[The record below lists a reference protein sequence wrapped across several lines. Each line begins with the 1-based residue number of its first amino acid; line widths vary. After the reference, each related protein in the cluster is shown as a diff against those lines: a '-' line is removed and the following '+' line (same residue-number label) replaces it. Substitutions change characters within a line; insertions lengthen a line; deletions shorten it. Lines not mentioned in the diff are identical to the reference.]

1 MKPIINFILI
11 LFITSNSLAQ
21 TAPFYEGYNWE
32 TNPSY
37 NIEESDKDM
46 VAIKDKIVT
55 EFYFEDQNLTEYYL
69 EHKIL
74 WLNSD
79 DRIEEY
85 NKIYLAFSNKTSL
98 KVSKARVIKKTGEII
113 ELDESKILSAEN
125 EETGRKYNY
134 FALEG
139 LQKGSIVEYYYVI
152 KRRPTYQGARVDIQN
167 DYNKKAVEFD
177 LYAPSNLLFTFK
189 SFNLNS
195 TVTKDETSTE
205 KMHWQLAIKDV
216 VGIDKEE
223 QSPYRA
229 ALGYMMYK
237 LHQNTANNIIIT
249 SYNEV
254 AQNLFAFYYP
264 EYNEEE
270 TKLINKFA
278 KNIKLNNDDENEEK
292 KARIIDLYIKE
303 NIYISDNDSENL
315 KNLSNV
321 INTKTANE
329 TGIVKLYVALFKKFN
344 ITHEMVLTS
353 NRTKLKFDREFE
365 ATNFLQ
371 EFLFYFPA
379 SKKYLSPSKF
389 GTRFGFPPPYYMD
402 NYGLFVTGYNINGK
416 RKAFSEVK
424 YIEGI
429 PASSSTDEMVIN
441 VYFNK
446 EDFSQNTI
454 TLERK
459 LNGYYAMNIQPFMN
473 LIPANRKNE
482 VIDEAFAQNTDK
494 NAKVL
499 KRVLINEDPSLFG
512 VKPFVVKFDIS
523 SEYFVEKAGNKYLF
537 KLGDLIGPQMEMYQ
551 EKKRILPLEAEFN
564 RSYYRT
570 IKIHIPEGYK
580 ISNLDDITIKNSYTA
595 KGKELF
601 IFDSYYTLDGN
612 ILTVTADEHYRE
624 SIVAPE
630 IFEAYRTVIN
640 SAADFNKVTLILE
653 PK

>member
-229 ALGYMMYK
+229 ALGYVMYK

-523 SEYFVEKAGNKYLF
+523 SEYFIEKAGNKYLF

>member
-32 TNPSY
+32 TNPNY

-177 LYAPSNLLFTFK
+177 LYSPSNLLFTFK

-229 ALGYMMYK
+229 ALGYVMYK

-459 LNGYYAMNIQPFMN
+459 LNGYYAINIQPFMN

>member
-1 MKPIINFILI
+1 MTPLKNLI
-11 LFITSNSLAQ
+11 LFLFITCNSIAQ
-21 TAPFYEGYNWE
+21 TAPFYESYNWE

-37 NIEESDKDM
+37 QIIGSDNDM
-46 VAIKDKIVT
+46 VAIKDKVVT

-85 NKIYLAFSNKTSL
+85 NKIYLPFSNNASL
-98 KVSKARVIKKTGEII
+98 QVSKARVIKKTGEVI

-125 EETGRKYNY
+125 EESGRKYNY

-139 LQKGSIVEYYYVI
+139 IEKGSIVEYYYVV
-152 KRRPTYQGARVDIQN
+152 KRRPKYQGARVDIQN
-167 DYNKKAVEFD
+167 DYNKQTVEFD
-177 LYAPSNLLFTFK
+177 LYAPANLLFTFK
-189 SFNLNS
+189 SFNLTS
-195 TVTKDETSTE
+195 TVTKDETSSE
-205 KMHWQLAIKDV
+205 KMHWQLAVKDV
-216 VGIDKEE
+216 VGVDKEE

-229 ALGYMMYK
+229 ALSFVMYK
-237 LHQNTANNIIIT
+237 LHQNTYNNSIIT

-264 EYNEEE
+264 VYNEEE
-270 TKLINKFA
+270 TKLIHKFA
-278 KNIKLNNDDENEEK
+278 KNIKIEEDESEEN
-292 KARIIDLYIKE
+292 KARIVDLYIKE
-303 NIYISDNDSENL
+303 NIYISENDSENL
-315 KNLSNV
+315 KKLTNV
-321 INTKTANE
+321 LDTKTANE
-329 TGIVKLYVALFKKFN
+329 TGIVKLYVALFQKFN

-353 NRTKLKFDREFE
+353 NRLKLKFDKEFE

-389 GTRFGFPPPYYMD
+389 GTRFGFPPPYFMD
-402 NYGLFVTGYNINGK
+402 NYGLFVTGYDIDGK

-424 YIEGI
+424 YIESI
-429 PASSSTDEMVIN
+429 PASSSKDEMFIEVH
-441 VYFNK
+441 FNK
-446 EDFSQNTI
+446 EDFTKNTI
-454 TLERK
+454 SLERK
-459 LNGYYAMNIQPFMN
+459 LHGYYAMNIQPFMN
-473 LIPANRKNE
+473 LIQPNRKNE
-482 VIDEAFAQNTDK
+482 VIDESFAQNTDK
-494 NAKVL
+494 DAKVL
-499 KRVLINEDPSLFG
+499 KRELINEDPSLFG

-537 KLGDLIGPQMEMYQ
+537 KLGDIIGPQMEMYQ

-570 IKIHIPEGYK
+570 IKINIPEGYQ
-580 ISNLDDITIKNSYTA
+580 ISNLEDIKIKNSYAT
-595 KGKELF
+595 KDKEIF
-601 IFDSYYTLDGN
+601 IFDSYYTLEGN
-612 ILTVTADEHYRE
+612 VLTVTADEHYRE

-640 SAADFNKVTLILE
+640 SAADFNKVTLVLE

>member
-1 MKPIINFILI
+1 MTPVKNLI
-11 LFITSNSLAQ
+11 LFLFITCNSIAQ
-21 TAPFYEGYNWE
+21 TAPFYKSYNWE

-37 NIEESDKDM
+37 QIIGSDNDI
-46 VAIKDKIVT
+46 VAIKDKVVT
-55 EFYFEDQNLTEYYL
+55 EFYFEDKNLTEYYL

-85 NKIYLAFSNKTSL
+85 NKIYLPFSNNASL
-98 KVSKARVIKKTGEII
+98 QVSKARVIKKTGEVI

-125 EETGRKYNY
+125 EESGRKYNY

-139 LQKGSIVEYYYVI
+139 IEKESIVEYYYVV
-152 KRRPTYQGARVDIQN
+152 KRRPKYQGARVDIQN
-167 DYNKKAVEFD
+167 DYNKQTVEFD
-177 LYAPSNLLFTFK
+177 LYAPANLLFTFK
-189 SFNLNS
+189 SFNLTS
-195 TVTKDETSTE
+195 TVTKDETSSE
-205 KMHWQLAIKDV
+205 KMHWQLAVKDV
-216 VGIDKEE
+216 VGVDKEE

-229 ALGYMMYK
+229 ALGFVMYK
-237 LHQNTANNIIIT
+237 LHQNTYNNSIIT

-264 EYNEEE
+264 VYNEEE
-270 TKLINKFA
+270 TKLIHKFA
-278 KNIKLNNDDENEEK
+278 KNIKIEEDESEEN
-292 KARIIDLYIKE
+292 KARIVDLYIKE
-303 NIYISDNDSENL
+303 NIYISENDSENL
-315 KNLSNV
+315 KKLTNV
-321 INTKTANE
+321 LDTKTANE
-329 TGIVKLYVALFKKFN
+329 TGIVKLYVALFQKFN

-353 NRTKLKFDREFE
+353 NRLKLKFDKEFE

-389 GTRFGFPPPYYMD
+389 GTRFGFPPPYFMD
-402 NYGLFVTGYNINGK
+402 NYGLFVTGYDIDGK

-429 PASSSTDEMVIN
+429 PASSSKDEMFIEVH
-441 VYFNK
+441 FNK
-446 EDFSQNTI
+446 EDFTKNTI
-454 TLERK
+454 SLERK
-459 LNGYYAMNIQPFMN
+459 LHGYYAMNIQPFMN
-473 LIPANRKNE
+473 LIQPNRKNE
-482 VIDEAFAQNTDK
+482 VIDESFAQNTDK
-494 NAKVL
+494 DAKVL
-499 KRVLINEDPSLFG
+499 KRELINEDPSLFG

-537 KLGDLIGPQMEMYQ
+537 KLGDIIGPQMEMYQ

-570 IKIHIPEGYK
+570 IKINIPEGYQ
-580 ISNLDDITIKNSYTA
+580 ISNLEDIKIKNSYAT
-595 KGKELF
+595 KDKELF
-601 IFDSYYTLDGN
+601 IFDSYYTLEGN
-612 ILTVTADEHYRE
+612 VLTVTADEHYRE

-640 SAADFNKVTLILE
+640 SAADFNKVTLVLE

>member
-1 MKPIINFILI
+1 MTPLKNLI
-11 LFITSNSLAQ
+11 LFLFITCNSIAQ
-21 TAPFYEGYNWE
+21 TAPFYESYNWE

-37 NIEESDKDM
+37 QIIGSDNDM
-46 VAIKDKIVT
+46 VAIKDKVVT

-85 NKIYLAFSNKTSL
+85 NKIYLPFSNNASL
-98 KVSKARVIKKTGEII
+98 QVSKARVIKKTGEVI

-125 EETGRKYNY
+125 EESGRKYNY

-139 LQKGSIVEYYYVI
+139 IEKGSIVEYYYVV
-152 KRRPTYQGARVDIQN
+152 KRHPKYQGARVDIQN
-167 DYNKKAVEFD
+167 DYNKQTVEFD
-177 LYAPSNLLFTFK
+177 LYAPANLLFTFK
-189 SFNLNS
+189 SFNLTS
-195 TVTKDETSTE
+195 TVTKDETSLE
-205 KMHWQLAIKDV
+205 KMHWQLAVKDV
-216 VGIDKEE
+216 VGVDKEE

-229 ALGYMMYK
+229 ALGFVMYK
-237 LHQNTANNIIIT
+237 LHQNTYNNSIIT

-264 EYNEEE
+264 VYNEEE
-270 TKLINKFA
+270 TKLIHKFA
-278 KNIKLNNDDENEEK
+278 KNIKIEEDESEEN
-292 KARIIDLYIKE
+292 KARIVDLYIKE
-303 NIYISDNDSENL
+303 NIYISENDSENL
-315 KNLSNV
+315 KKLTNV
-321 INTKTANE
+321 LDTKTANE
-329 TGIVKLYVALFKKFN
+329 TGIVKLYVALFQKFN

-353 NRTKLKFDREFE
+353 NRLKLKFDKEFE

-389 GTRFGFPPPYYMD
+389 GTRFGFPPPYFMD
-402 NYGLFVTGYNINGK
+402 NYGLFVTGYDIDGK

-429 PASSSTDEMVIN
+429 PASSSKDEMFIEVH
-441 VYFNK
+441 FNK
-446 EDFSQNTI
+446 EDFTKNTI
-454 TLERK
+454 SLERK
-459 LNGYYAMNIQPFMN
+459 LHGYYAMNIQPFMN
-473 LIPANRKNE
+473 LIQPNRKNE
-482 VIDEAFAQNTDK
+482 VIDESFAQNTDK
-494 NAKVL
+494 DAKVL
-499 KRVLINEDPSLFG
+499 KRELINEDPSLFG

-551 EKKRILPLEAEFN
+551 EKKRILPLETEFN

-570 IKIHIPEGYK
+570 IKINIPEGYQ
-580 ISNLDDITIKNSYTA
+580 ISNLEDIKIKNSYA
-595 KGKELF
+595 IKDKELF
-601 IFDSYYTLDGN
+601 IFDSYYTLEGN
-612 ILTVTADEHYRE
+612 VLTVTADEHYRE

-640 SAADFNKVTLILE
+640 SAADFNKVTLVLE

>member
-1 MKPIINFILI
+1 MTPLKNLI
-11 LFITSNSLAQ
+11 LFLFITCNSIAQ
-21 TAPFYEGYNWE
+21 TAPFYESYNWE

-37 NIEESDKDM
+37 QIIGSDNDM
-46 VAIKDKIVT
+46 VAIKDKVVT

-85 NKIYLAFSNKTSL
+85 NKIYLPFSNNASL
-98 KVSKARVIKKTGEII
+98 QVSKARVIKKTGEVI

-125 EETGRKYNY
+125 EESGRKYNY

-139 LQKGSIVEYYYVI
+139 IEKGSIVEYYYVV
-152 KRRPTYQGARVDIQN
+152 KRRPKYQGARVDIQN
-167 DYNKKAVEFD
+167 DYNKQTVEFD
-177 LYAPSNLLFTFK
+177 LYAPANLLFTFK
-189 SFNLNS
+189 SFNLTS
-195 TVTKDETSTE
+195 TVTKDETSSE
-205 KMHWQLAIKDV
+205 KMHWQLAVKDV
-216 VGIDKEE
+216 VGVDKEE

-229 ALGYMMYK
+229 ALGFVMYK
-237 LHQNTANNIIIT
+237 LHQNTYNNSIIT

-264 EYNEEE
+264 VYNEEE
-270 TKLINKFA
+270 TKLIHKFA
-278 KNIKLNNDDENEEK
+278 KNIKIEEDESEEN
-292 KARIIDLYIKE
+292 KARIVDLYIKE
-303 NIYISDNDSENL
+303 NIYISENDSENL
-315 KNLSNV
+315 KKLTNV
-321 INTKTANE
+321 LDTKTANE
-329 TGIVKLYVALFKKFN
+329 TGIVKLYVALFQKFN

-353 NRTKLKFDREFE
+353 NRLKLKFDKEFE

-389 GTRFGFPPPYYMD
+389 GTRFGFPPPYFMD
-402 NYGLFVTGYNINGK
+402 NYGLFVTGYDIDGK

-429 PASSSTDEMVIN
+429 SASSSKDEMFIEVH
-441 VYFNK
+441 FNK
-446 EDFSQNTI
+446 EDFTKNTI
-454 TLERK
+454 SLERK
-459 LNGYYAMNIQPFMN
+459 LHGYYAMNIQPFMN
-473 LIPANRKNE
+473 LIQPNRKNE
-482 VIDEAFAQNTDK
+482 VIDESFAQNTDK
-494 NAKVL
+494 DAKVL
-499 KRVLINEDPSLFG
+499 KRELINEDPSLFG

-537 KLGDLIGPQMEMYQ
+537 KLGDIIGPQMEMYQ

-570 IKIHIPEGYK
+570 IKINIPEGYQ
-580 ISNLDDITIKNSYTA
+580 ISNLEDIKIKNSYAT
-595 KGKELF
+595 KDKELF
-601 IFDSYYTLDGN
+601 IFDSYYTLEGN
-612 ILTVTADEHYRE
+612 VLTVTADEHYRE

-640 SAADFNKVTLILE
+640 SAADFNKVTLVLE

>member
-1 MKPIINFILI
+1 MTPLKNLI
-11 LFITSNSLAQ
+11 LFLFITCNSIAQ
-21 TAPFYEGYNWE
+21 TAPFYESYNWE

-37 NIEESDKDM
+37 QIIGSDNDM
-46 VAIKDKIVT
+46 VAIKDKVVT

-85 NKIYLAFSNKTSL
+85 NKIYLPFSNNASL
-98 KVSKARVIKKTGEII
+98 QVSKARVIKKTGEVI

-125 EETGRKYNY
+125 EESGRKYNY

-139 LQKGSIVEYYYVI
+139 IEKGSIVEYYYVV
-152 KRRPTYQGARVDIQN
+152 KRRPKYQGARVDIQN
-167 DYNKKAVEFD
+167 DYNKQTVEFD
-177 LYAPSNLLFTFK
+177 LYAPANLLFTFK
-189 SFNLNS
+189 SFNLTS
-195 TVTKDETSTE
+195 TVTKDETSSE
-205 KMHWQLAIKDV
+205 KMHWQLAVKDV
-216 VGIDKEE
+216 VGLDKEE

-229 ALGYMMYK
+229 ALGFVMYK
-237 LHQNTANNIIIT
+237 LHQNTYNNSIIT

-264 EYNEEE
+264 VYNEEE
-270 TKLINKFA
+270 TKLIHKFA
-278 KNIKLNNDDENEEK
+278 KNIKIEEDESEEN
-292 KARIIDLYIKE
+292 KARIVDLYIKE
-303 NIYISDNDSENL
+303 NIYISENDSENL
-315 KNLSNV
+315 KKLTNV
-321 INTKTANE
+321 LDTKTANE
-329 TGIVKLYVALFKKFN
+329 TGIVKLYVALFQKFN

-353 NRTKLKFDREFE
+353 NRLKLKFDKEFE

-389 GTRFGFPPPYYMD
+389 GTRFGFPPPYFMD
-402 NYGLFVTGYNINGK
+402 NYGLFVTGYDIDGK

-429 PASSSTDEMVIN
+429 PASSSKDEMFIEVH
-441 VYFNK
+441 FNK
-446 EDFSQNTI
+446 EDFTKNTI
-454 TLERK
+454 SLERK
-459 LNGYYAMNIQPFMN
+459 LHGYYAMNIQPFMN
-473 LIPANRKNE
+473 LIQPNRKNE
-482 VIDEAFAQNTDK
+482 VIDESFAQNTDK
-494 NAKVL
+494 DAKVL
-499 KRVLINEDPSLFG
+499 KRELINEDPSLFG

-537 KLGDLIGPQMEMYQ
+537 KLGDIIGPQMEMYQ

-570 IKIHIPEGYK
+570 IKINIPEGYQ
-580 ISNLDDITIKNSYTA
+580 ISNLEDIKIKNSYAT
-595 KGKELF
+595 KDKELF
-601 IFDSYYTLDGN
+601 IFDSYYTLEGDV
-612 ILTVTADEHYRE
+612 LTVTADEHYRE
-624 SIVAPE
+624 TFVAPE

-640 SAADFNKVTLILE
+640 SAADFNKVTLVLE

>member
-1 MKPIINFILI
+1 MKPVKNFILI
-11 LFITSNSLAQ
+11 LFITCNSIAQ
-21 TAPFYEGYNWE
+21 TVPFYESYTWE
-32 TNPSY
+32 TTPSY
-37 NIEESDKDM
+37 QVEESDKDM

-85 NKIYLAFSNKTSL
+85 NKIYLPFSKNASL
-98 KVSKARVIKKTGEII
+98 KLSKARVIKKTGEVI
-113 ELDESKILSAEN
+113 ELEESKILSAED
-125 EETGRKYNY
+125 EETGRKYKY

-139 LQKGSIVEYYYVI
+139 IEKGSIVEYYYVV
-152 KRRPTYQGARVDIQN
+152 KKRPTYQGARIDIQN
-167 DYNKKAVEFD
+167 DYDKQIVEFD

-189 SFNLNS
+189 SFNLNNK
-195 TVTKDETSTE
+195 VTKDETSLE
-205 KMHWQLAIKDV
+205 KLHWQLTVKDV
-216 VGIDKEE
+216 VGVDKEE

-229 ALGYMMYK
+229 ALGFVMYK
-237 LHQNTANNIIIT
+237 LHQNTAKNIIIT
-249 SYNEV
+249 SYNDV
-254 AQNLFAFYYP
+254 AQNLYAFYYP

-278 KNIKLNNDDENEEK
+278 KNIKLDEDQDEED
-292 KARIIDLYIKE
+292 KARIVDLYIKE
-303 NIYISDNDSENL
+303 NIYFSDNDSENL
-315 KNLSNV
+315 KNLTNV
-321 INTKTANE
+321 LNSKTANE

-353 NRTKLKFDREFE
+353 NRTQLKFDREFE
-365 ATNFLQ
+365 ATNYLQ

-389 GTRFGFPPPYYMD
+389 GTRFGFPPPFYMD

-429 PASSSTDEMVIN
+429 PASSSTDEMFIE
-441 VYFNK
+441 VYFTE
-446 EDFSQNTI
+446 EDFTKNTI
-454 TLERK
+454 SLERK
-459 LNGYYAMNIQPFMN
+459 LNGYYAMNIQPLMN
-473 LIPANRKNE
+473 LIQPNRKNE

-499 KRVLINEDPSLFG
+499 KRELINEDPSLFG
-512 VKPFVVKFDIS
+512 VKPFVVKFNIS

-537 KLGDLIGPQMEMYQ
+537 KLGDIIGPQMEMYQ

-570 IKIHIPEGYK
+570 IKIHIPEGYQ
-580 ISNLDDITIKNSYTA
+580 ISNLDDITIKNSYAT
-595 KGKELF
+595 KDKELF
-601 IFDSYYTLDGN
+601 IFDSYYSLEGN

>member
-32 TNPSY
+32 TNPNY

-177 LYAPSNLLFTFK
+177 LYSPSNLLFTFK

>member
-1 MKPIINFILI
+1 MKLIINFILI

-229 ALGYMMYK
+229 ALGYVMYK

-429 PASSSTDEMVIN
+429 TASSSTDEMVIN

-482 VIDEAFAQNTDK
+482 VIDETFAQNTDK

-595 KGKELF
+595 KGKEVF
-601 IFDSYYTLDGN
+601 IFDSYYTLDSN